1 MTFSALGIGKKR
13 NDLIH
18 YWTMRKAITT
28 KNILLAI
35 TRGGQSSRLE
45 WSGVLR
51 YAAKKPDWNLLSP
64 PTLPHNFFESINQML
79 ESDSVDG
86 LIATDST
93 AGKISANLMP
103 RPSMKVV
110 FLDSKP
116 DGTRIPA
123 AIAND
128 SEVAEIAA
136 EFLKKRGFRQF
147 AYVKG
152 NASHF
157 QSNIQHSKAR
167 AAAFARRLANAGFE
181 TTLLEDDER
190 LPQAIKRLP
199 KPVGVLAYNDITANN
214 VLNACR
220 LTRIDVPGQ
229 LGLISV
235 DNDVSICENLR
246 PMLTSIQLDFEMAGY
261 QAAQMLDRLLS
272 GKSVKDYR
280 FGVRT
285 LVERDSTRDLR
296 SSGRIVA
303 AAQQIIREHFREKLT
318 SDDIAEKLHVSTRLL
333 QIRFREIAEHGIHE
347 EIVRRRLDAAE
358 QLLKTTTDQVR
369 SISAACGFPTV
380 EHFYR
385 LFRQRHSQ
393 TPQTWR
399 TDLVTETGL

>member
-18 YWTMRKAITT
+18 YWAMRKAITT

-64 PTLPHNFFESINQML
+64 PTLHNFFESIDQML
-79 ESDSVDG
+79 ESVSVDG

-93 AGKISANLMP
+93 ADKISAKL
-103 RPSMKVV
+103 RQKSGLKGV

-116 DGTRIPA
+116 DGAGFPS
-123 AIAND
+123 AIAD
-128 SEVAEIAA
+128 DVEVAETAA
-136 EFLKKRGFRQF
+136 EFLMKRGFRQF

-167 AAAFARRLANAGFE
+167 AEAFVLRLARAGFE
-181 TTLLEDDER
+181 VTLLEDDES

-199 KPVGVLAYNDITANN
+199 KPVGVLAYNDMTANN

-220 LTRIDVPGQ
+220 LTHVDVPGQ
-229 LGLISV
+229 LGLIGV

-318 SDDIAEKLHVSTRLL
+318 SDDIAAKLHVSTRLL

-358 QLLKTTTDQVR
+358 RLLKTTTDPVR
-369 SISAACGFPTV
+369 SISAVCGFPTV

-385 LFRQRHSQ
+385 LFRQHHRQ

-399 TDLVTETGL
+399 TA

>member
-1 MTFSALGIGKKR
+1 
-13 NDLIH
+13 
-18 YWTMRKAITT
+18 MRKNDTT

-35 TRGGQSSRLE
+35 ARGGQSNRLE
-45 WSGVLR
+45 WSGALR
-51 YAAKKPDWNLLSP
+51 YAAKKPNWKILSP
-64 PTLPHNFFESINQML
+64 PDSPQYFTKLVNEML
-79 ESDSVDG
+79 SDKLLDG
-86 LIATDST
+86 LIATDSSLDCLPQKLQQKSN
-93 AGKISANLMP
+93 AKI
-103 RPSMKVV
+103 V

-116 DGTRIPA
+116 DKTTFPA

-157 QSNIQHSKAR
+157 QSNIQHSEAR

-181 TTLLEDDER
+181 TTLLEDDES

-199 KPVGVLAYNDITANN
+199 KPVGVLAYNDMTANN

-220 LTRIDVPGQ
+220 LTRVDVPGQ
-229 LGLISV
+229 LGLIGV

-272 GKSVKDYR
+272 GKPVKDYR

-318 SDDIAEKLHVSTRLL
+318 SDDIAAKLHVSTRLL

-358 QLLKTTTDQVR
+358 QLLKTTTDPVR
-369 SISAACGFPTV
+369 SISAVCGFPTV

-385 LFRQRHSQ
+385 LFRQRHRQ

-399 TDLVTETGL
+399 MG

>member
-1 MTFSALGIGKKR
+1 
-13 NDLIH
+13 
-18 YWTMRKAITT
+18 MRKTIPM

-51 YAAKKPDWNLLSP
+51 YAAKKSDWNLLSP
-64 PTLPHNFFESINQML
+64 PTLPHNFFDFIDQML
-79 ESDSVDG
+79 KDSSVDG
-86 LIATDST
+86 IIATDST
-93 AGKISANLMP
+93 SGKIAASLRHKP
-103 RPSMKVV
+103 GLKGV

-116 DGTRIPA
+116 DKTTFPA
-123 AIAND
+123 AIAD
-128 SEVAEIAA
+128 DVEVAETAA
-136 EFLKKRGFRQF
+136 EFLMKRGFRQF

-152 NASHF
+152 NATYY
-157 QSNIQHSKAR
+157 QSNIHHSDAR
-167 AAAFARRLANAGFE
+167 AEAFVRRLARAGFE
-181 TTLLEDDER
+181 VTLLEDDER

-199 KPVGVLAYNDITANN
+199 KPVGVLAYNDTTANN
-214 VLNACR
+214 MLNACR
-220 LTRIDVPGQ
+220 LTRVDVPGQ
-229 LGLISV
+229 LGLIGV

-272 GKSVKDYR
+272 GKPVKDYR

-303 AAQQIIREHFREKLT
+303 AAQQIIRERFREKLT
-318 SDDIAEKLHVSTRLL
+318 SDDIAAKLHVSTRLL

-347 EIVRRRLDAAE
+347 EIVRHRLDAAE
-358 QLLKTTTDQVR
+358 QLLKTTTDPVR
-369 SISAACGFPTV
+369 SISAVCGFPTV

>member
-1 MTFSALGIGKKR
+1 
-13 NDLIH
+13 
-18 YWTMRKAITT
+18 MRKAVPT

-64 PTLPHNFFESINQML
+64 PTLHNFFESIDQML
-79 ESDSVDG
+79 ESVSVDG

-93 AGKISANLMP
+93 ADKISAKL
-103 RPSMKVV
+103 RQKSGLKGV

-116 DGTRIPA
+116 DGAGFPA
-123 AIAND
+123 AIAD
-128 SEVAEIAA
+128 DAEVAETAA
-136 EFLKKRGFRQF
+136 EFLMKRGFRQF

-152 NASHF
+152 NATYY
-157 QSNIQHSKAR
+157 QSNIHHSDAR
-167 AAAFARRLANAGFE
+167 AEAFVLRLARAGFE
-181 TTLLEDDER
+181 VTLLEDDER

-220 LTRIDVPGQ
+220 LTRVDVPGQ
-229 LGLISV
+229 LGLIGV

-272 GKSVKDYR
+272 GKPVKDYR

-303 AAQQIIREHFREKLT
+303 AAQQIIRERFREKLT
-318 SDDIAEKLHVSTRLL
+318 SDDIAAKLHVSTRLL
-333 QIRFREIAEHGIHE
+333 QIRFREIAEHGIHD
-347 EIVRRRLDAAE
+347 EIVRLRLDAAE
-358 QLLKTTTDQVR
+358 QLLKTTTDPVR

-385 LFRQRHSQ
+385 LFRQRHRQ

-399 TDLVTETGL
+399 TA